1 MSRAIM
7 LAGDRPHN
15 REAVTKQAVAEKRVV
30 GLESE
35 RNVLKQM
42 LTTTQK
48 ERDELMKEVHRLHSH
63 GICAKLK
70 FCFDYYD
77 CLLFRLIKLL

>member
-1 MSRAIM
+1 M
-7 LAGDRPHN
+7 LAGDRPRN
-15 REAVTKQAVAEKRVV
+15 RECPKHAGVEKKMV

-48 ERDELMKEVHRLHSH
+48 ERDELMKEVHRLHSQ
-63 GICAKLK
+63 GT
-70 FCFDYYD
+70 
-77 CLLFRLIKLL
+77 LFS

>member
-1 MSRAIM
+1 M
-7 LAGDRPHN
+7 LAGSRPHN
-15 REAVTKQAVAEKRVV
+15 RETCPRHAGVEKKMV

-48 ERDELMKEVHRLHSH
+48 ERDELMKEVHRLHSQ
-63 GICAKLK
+63 GA
-70 FCFDYYD
+70 
-77 CLLFRLIKLL
+77 FR

>member
-7 LAGDRPHN
+7 LAGDRTHN
-15 REAVTKQAVAEKRVV
+15 REAATKQAGVEKKLV

-48 ERDELMKEVHRLHSH
+48 ERDELMKEVHRLHSQ
-63 GICAKLK
+63 GI
-70 FCFDYYD
+70 
-77 CLLFRLIKLL
+77 